1 MRRKVFALV
10 VGSDFR
16 HLLFFGG
23 CDYNFPV
30 DFACHRE
37 DIDTEIAA
45 ARKDRKARRSQ
56 STAPS
61 QN

>member
-23 CDYNFPV
+23 CDYNTLIPLF
-30 DFACHRE
+30 
-37 DIDTEIAA
+37 
-45 ARKDRKARRSQ
+45 
-56 STAPS
+56 
-61 QN
+61 